1 MTLSITDKPSVS
13 AGSGVG
19 IGYEGDKGLWLNCSC
34 GGSRRNSESSAALGA
49 VLVPFNARA
58 LENKDHT
65 FFCTTDASGGIS
77 YNTPAKRWEGTRF
90 KADGKFLL
98 KMEYLQ
104 SHTDKGKY
112 FETDISDYMVSITPA
127 GEKHDQQCNYFYFYA
142 HTENK
147 SVPVMNG
154 GFRCDA
160 VLTDYVFDLDSNRFL
175 SVYLQGYVDG
185 KDNNENTPAV
195 SAGTCT
201 TIE

>member
-1 MTLSITDKPSVS
+1 MAKLLLRRITTKF
-13 AGSGVG
+13 G
-19 IGYEGDKGLWLNCSC
+19 KL
-34 GGSRRNSESSAALGA
+34 AALGA

-77 YNTPAKRWEGTRF
+77 YNTLAKRWEGTRF

-98 KMEYLQ
+98 KMKYLQ

-147 SVPVMNG
+147 SVAVMNG

-160 VLTDYVFDLDSNRFL
+160 VLTDYV
-175 SVYLQGYVDG
+175 YVDG

>member
-34 GGSRRNSESSAALGA
+34 GGSRRNSGKLRCAGCGAGA
-49 VLVPFNARA
+49 VQRSGTG
-58 LENKDHT
+58 KQDHT

-127 GEKHDQQCNYFYFYA
+127 GKSTISNVTTSTSMHTQKISQC
-142 HTENK
+142 
-147 SVPVMNG
+147 
-154 GFRCDA
+154 R
-160 VLTDYVFDLDSNRFL
+160 
-175 SVYLQGYVDG
+175 
-185 KDNNENTPAV
+185 
-195 SAGTCT
+195 
-201 TIE
+201 